1 MKPLSYLI
9 DAQVMIGRNLRH
21 ILRSPE
27 QLAVMFMI
35 PATMLVIF
43 RFMFGGAVATGGTS
57 YVNYLIAGIL
67 VISVG
72 TNSMPTAVGVRQDL
86 ADGIVDRLR
95 SMPMLSSAVII
106 GHVAATVVRTT
117 VSTIVMVLIGLLL
130 GFRPQASPLD
140 WLAVFGLLW
149 LFAAAMAWIA
159 ALFGLLARTVEG
171 ASGLSLIL
179 LFVPYAS
186 SAFVPAH
193 TLPDWLRAFVEHQP
207 MTLVMDT
214 VRPLLLGLPTTGQGW
229 LAVLWWSAILLLAM
243 PLTGRL
249 FRRRTAS

>member
-1 MKPLSYLI
+1 MKIISGLV

-21 ILRSPE
+21 ILRNPE
-27 QLAVMFMI
+27 QIAVMLLI
-35 PATMLVIF
+35 PTMMLVIF
-43 RFMFGGAVATGGTS
+43 RYMFGGAVATGGTS

-86 ADGIVDRLR
+86 NDGIVDRFR
-95 SMPMLSSAVII
+95 AMPMLSSAVII
-106 GHVAATVVRTT
+106 GHVVATVARTT
-117 VSTIVMVLIGLLL
+117 VSTVVMILVGLLL
-130 GFRPQASPLD
+130 GFRPQASPVQ

-149 LFAAAMAWIA
+149 LLAAAMAWIA

-193 TLPDWLRAFVEHQP
+193 TLPEWLRVFVEHQP
-207 MTLVMDT
+207 LTLVMDT
-214 VRPLLLGLPTTGQGW
+214 VRPLLLGTPTSGQAG
-229 LAVLWWSAILLLAM
+229 LAVLWWSAILLAAAL
-243 PLTGRL
+243 LTGRL
-249 FRRRTAS
+249 FRRRTAV

>member
-1 MKPLSYLI
+1 MKPLSYLV

-21 ILRSPE
+21 IVRNPE
-27 QLAVMFMI
+27 QLAVMLLI
-35 PATMLVIF
+35 PTAMLVIF
-43 RFMFGGAVATGGTS
+43 RYMFGGAVATQGTS

-72 TNSMPTAVGVRQDL
+72 TNSMPTAVGVRQDM
-86 ADGIVDRLR
+86 ADGIVDRFR
-95 SMPMLSSAVII
+95 AMPMLSSAVII

-117 VSTIVMVLIGLLL
+117 VSTVTMILIGLLL

-140 WLAVFGLLW
+140 WLAIFGLLW
-149 LFAAAMAWIA
+149 LLAAAMAWIA

-207 MTLVMDT
+207 LTLVMDT
-214 VRPLLLGLPTTGQGW
+214 VRPLLLGVPTTGQGW
-229 LAVLWWSAILLLAM
+229 LAVLWWSAILLVVA

-249 FRRRTAS
+249 FRRRTAA